1 MEYSYCNKMFTNG
14 QKNRMRAAMVSGVG
28 GRNNLWSTSNLN
40 ATGLNTTPSLCEV
53 GIRVERDL
61 VCGGDNIQYFDE
73 SYNNI
78 TSWNWSFPG
87 GSPATSNIQN
97 PFVTYSGSGSYDV
110 TLEVIDALGNSMT
123 QTFPNF
129 VSVIGNP
136 GYPPPIYEG
145 FETISSIPNND
156 WTVSNPNGPGFEV
169 VSTAFHTGS
178 QSVKLDN
185 SQGTDG
191 SIDELISNTIDLS
204 NSAAA
209 SISFKYAF
217 AKRNSGNTDYL
228 QVYASKDC
236 GETWFMRKNISSS
249 IISTMSNTNAGII
262 PTGSDWKT
270 ITIGPNSF
278 TNYLV
283 SNFRFKFKF
292 VNGGGNDFFIDN
304 INLSGSVTIE
314 ESEIDEKLNVN
325 PNPVIDNLNISF
337 YTVSNLTNPA
347 VELFDAMGRLVS
359 SKKLNNVVIGAN
371 QIMMPSSD
379 LDAGWYLLVLKS
391 QEKTIANKFLKK

>member
-1 MEYSYCNKMFTNG
+1 
-14 QKNRMRAAMVSGVG
+14 
-28 GRNNLWSTSNLN
+28 
-40 ATGLNTTPSLCEV
+40 
-53 GIRVERDL
+53 
-61 VCGGDNIQYFDE
+61 
-73 SYNNI
+73 
-78 TSWNWSFPG
+78 
-87 GSPATSNIQN
+87 
-97 PFVTYSGSGSYDV
+97 
-110 TLEVIDALGNSMT
+110 
-123 QTFPNF
+123 
-129 VSVIGNP
+129 
-136 GYPPPIYEG
+136 
-145 FETISSIPNND
+145 
-156 WTVSNPNGPGFEV
+156 
-169 VSTAFHTGS
+169 
-178 QSVKLDN
+178 
-185 SQGTDG
+185 
-191 SIDELISNTIDLS
+191 
-204 NSAAA
+204 
-209 SISFKYAF
+209 
-217 AKRNSGNTDYL
+217 
-228 QVYASKDC
+228 
-236 GETWFMRKNISSS
+236 MRKNISSS

-371 QIMMPSSD
+371 QIKMPSSD